1 MSRVNI
7 KDDYFNWM
15 YDLVSKG
22 RYSSATSYRK
32 LLSYLHEV
40 EFTYMYTKDEDR
52 AYDGINLRHRYAL
65 TTNRYR
71 HVSKALNG
79 DPCSVFE
86 MILALAIRCENTMD
100 DPLLGDRT
108 GQWFWR
114 MIVSLGL
121 GGMTDSL
128 FDRQEAE
135 KIMSRFLN
143 REYSPEGRGGLFTI
157 KGCDRDLRYMLIWD
171 QHCYYL
177 DTMI

>member
-1 MSRVNI
+1 MSRMKI
-7 KDDYFNWM
+7 KEDYFEWM
-15 YDLVSKG
+15 YDLVCKG
-22 RYSSATSYRK
+22 RYSNANSYRK

-40 EFTYMYTKDEDR
+40 EFTYVYKKDEDR
-52 AYDGINLRHRYAL
+52 AYDGVNMRHRFAL
-65 TTNRYR
+65 LSDDYWYVDR
-71 HVSKALNG
+71 ALSG

-121 GGMTDSL
+121 GGMTDSR
-128 FDRQEAE
+128 FDRHAAE
-135 KIMSRFLN
+135 DIVSKFLN
-143 REYSPEGRGGLFTI
+143 REYSPDGHGGLFTI
-157 KGCDRDLRYMLIWD
+157 KECEQDLRYMLIWD
-171 QHCYYL
+171 QHCHYL